1 MKRLTFLLI
10 VAFAVSAM
18 NLSAEVHMSPLFT
31 DNMVMQQKSDA
42 PVWGTATPGAS
53 VTVVPS
59 WNKVKYSV
67 FSVYVVINNAIEF
80 STS

>member
-1 MKRLTFLLI
+1 MTF
-10 VAFAVSAM
+10 AASAM

-59 WNKVKYSV
+59 WNKVKYS
-67 FSVYVVINNAIEF
+67 ATAAEE
-80 STS
+80 